1 MMTTPLPIIQPKRPT
16 TKVKISPSLLPMF
29 ATICPFDI
37 IGSEQSRD
45 GVVVLVLE
53 GNGLPQAEW
62 STIMCERKGNKSIVE
77 IVGVN
82 A

>member
-1 MMTTPLPIIQPKRPT
+1 MLTNGLPIIEPRRPT

-37 IGSEQSRD
+37 IGSEKSGD

-62 STIMCERKGNKSIVE
+62 STIMCERKGNKSVVE
-77 IVGVN
+77 VVGVN

>member
-1 MMTTPLPIIQPKRPT
+1 MMTTSIPIIQAPRPT

-37 IGSEQSRD
+37 IGSEHSRD
-45 GVVVLVLE
+45 GLVVLVLE
-53 GNGLPQAEW
+53 GTGLPQAEW

-77 IVGVN
+77 IVGVH

>member
-1 MMTTPLPIIQPKRPT
+1 MLTKGLPIIEARRPT

-37 IGSEQSRD
+37 IGSEKSD
-45 GVVVLVLE
+45 GGVVVLVLQ
-53 GNGLPQAEW
+53 GTGLPQAEW